1 MLTKKEM
8 DLILS
13 QVEFEMSASQRLTLF
28 KKIYV
33 DNGIDDMVK
42 YEKVII
48 KEILNSTDVI
58 EDYMAEDVDKACK
71 TILKSYK
78 HFKNR
83 L

>member
-58 EDYMAEDVDKACK
+58 EDYMAEDVEKACK